1 LGPFRRDRI
10 LVGRKHVMEEVTPQS
25 WGVLVIFTLLSIPSP
40 FRVSL
45 HLDKPIWKVLTP
57 SKVKSF

>member
-1 LGPFRRDRI
+1 